1 VMACMPRFLARA
13 LVGASLLIAP
23 AVASATTIERVTSPG
38 GIEIWLVREPTVPL
52 IAMDFA
58 FRGGS
63 TQDPADKPGV
73 ASLVAATI
81 DEGSGELTSR
91 AFHERLESKA
101 IELSFSATRDYFS
114 GSLRTLVENKDEAFE
129 LMRTSLAVPRLDA
142 ADVERIR
149 GETLGILRRESMN
162 PDELAARRW
171 WQAAFPGHPYA
182 QPVRG
187 TLDSVAAITVDD
199 MRTYIR
205 DAFARDTLKVGI
217 VGNIDAATAGALV
230 DKVFGGLPAHAKLRP
245 VPPADPQGL
254 GRVVNVD
261 LDVPQS
267 VLMLGGAGIPRKDPD
282 FMAAFLVN
290 HILGGGSLS
299 SRLYKEVRET
309 RGLAYSVYSMLVPLD
324 SASLFMTATATR
336 NEAANQTLDVV
347 DQEIHRLAEKGP
359 TAEELAKAKSYQK
372 GSFPLRFD
380 TSTKIAAQLVLMQ
393 IEDLG
398 IDYIDKR
405 NALVDAV
412 TLADAQRVAKRLLD
426 GGMLVAMVGR
436 PQPAL
441 AKGELKPGIKADA
454 TIDAKTDVKTD
465 AKSKAEAKVEA
476 KSETPPAAAGANEA
490 PAMLPARAR

>member
-1 VMACMPRFLARA
+1 VMASMPKFFTGA
-13 LVGASLLIAP
+13 LIGASLLIAP

-58 FRGGS
+58 FRGGT

-81 DEGSGELTSR
+81 DEGSGDLPSR

-129 LMRTSLAVPRLDA
+129 LMRTSLIAPRLDA
-142 ADVERIR
+142 SDVERIR
-149 GETLGILRRESMN
+149 SETLGILRRDTMN
-162 PDELAARRW
+162 PDELAMQRW
-171 WQAAFPGHPYA
+171 WQVAFPGHPYA
-182 QPVRG
+182 RPVRG
-187 TLDSVAAITVDD
+187 TLESVPAITVDD
-199 MRTYIR
+199 MRGFIH
-205 DAFARDTLKVGI
+205 DVFARDTLKIGI
-217 VGNIDAATAGALV
+217 VGNIDGATAGALV
-230 DKVFGGLPAHAKLRP
+230 DKVFGGLPAHAKLRA
-245 VPPADPQGL
+245 VPTADPQGL

-267 VLMLGGAGIPRKDPD
+267 VMVLGGAGIPRKDPD

-290 HILGGGSLS
+290 HILGGGTLS

-324 SASLFMTATATR
+324 STSLFMTATATR
-336 NEAANQTLDVV
+336 NEAAQQTLDVV
-347 DQEIHRLAEKGP
+347 DKEIQRLAEKGP
-359 TAEELAKAKSYQK
+359 TADELAKAKSYQK

-380 TSTKIAAQLVLMQ
+380 TSTKIATQLVLMQ
-393 IEDLG
+393 VEDLG

-405 NALVDAV
+405 NALIDAV
-412 TLADAQRVAKRLLD
+412 TLADAQRAAKRMLD

-441 AKGELKPGIKADA
+441 AKSDTKTEAKADTKTEIKA
-454 TIDAKTDVKTD
+454 KTEIKTE
-465 AKSKAEAKVEA
+465 AKAE
-476 KSETPPAAAGANEA
+476 TPGTGAGTNGV
-490 PAMLPARAR
+490 PAMLPARSR